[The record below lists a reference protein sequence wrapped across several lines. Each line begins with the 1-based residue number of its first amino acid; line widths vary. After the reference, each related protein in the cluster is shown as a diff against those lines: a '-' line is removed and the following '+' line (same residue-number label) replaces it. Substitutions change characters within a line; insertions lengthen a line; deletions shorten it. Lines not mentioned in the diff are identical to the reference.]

1 MDDFMGAPSWVD
13 GNPTLHLQLSE
24 PGCAAYAAHQH
35 RFLPLG
41 RPLGP
46 SCGWKVMVLGPNQ
59 TFFARARRFSC
70 MVQKKEARLGSPKLA
85 ALIYS
90 WAQFPGQTFEL
101 SLARNSDKLLVKLDG
116 LSPSG
121 PSC

>member
-1 MDDFMGAPSWVD
+1 
-13 GNPTLHLQLSE
+13 
-24 PGCAAYAAHQH
+24 
-35 RFLPLG
+35 
-41 RPLGP
+41 
-46 SCGWKVMVLGPNQ
+46 
-59 TFFARARRFSC
+59 